1 METKQNKTSEKNS
14 GNSDEKQCSCLK
26 EHTHTHNSAHRLQRK
41 ESDEFINIYIN
52 LYLTKRT

>member
-26 EHTHTHNSAHRLQRK
+26 EHTHTQQCTQTL
-41 ESDEFINIYIN
+41 E
-52 LYLTKRT
+52 KRE